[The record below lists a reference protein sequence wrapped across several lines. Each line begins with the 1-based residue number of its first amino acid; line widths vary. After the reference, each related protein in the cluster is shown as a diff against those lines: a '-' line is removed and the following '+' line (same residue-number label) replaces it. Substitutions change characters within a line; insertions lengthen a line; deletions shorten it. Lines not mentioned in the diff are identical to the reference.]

1 MYDKTHY
8 NKKKKKKR
16 KKNNKWAA
24 WNWLWWE
31 NLLYE
36 NGQNL
41 QTEILSICLYDPVT
55 KYLPAHHNHP
65 QLTKAEAV
73 TQRS

>member
-1 MYDKTHY
+1 MFSDV
-8 NKKKKKKR
+8 
-16 KKNNKWAA
+16 KWAA

-41 QTEILSICLYDPVT
+41 QTEILSVCIIQLLNIYQHTTITHNLQRQKLWLKEV
-55 KYLPAHHNHP
+55 KYLCHPAVR
-65 QLTKAEAV
+65 Q
-73 TQRS
+73 